1 MAVALAWL
9 NASRP
14 GYCEATGMGLDSG
27 GAGAICDRAD
37 KGSLTVSSRAYTS
50 WPRAVRACLRLCRA
64 CERCRYIS
72 VSLQWKDC
80 SWYHD
85 CPLGA
90 LQHEVK
96 SFRSGAVLAA
106 PSPRRL
112 PRRRARRAAPP
123 GASTTPSE
131 VEMRHGQLLEYA
143 QGRNFSG
150 VEQLVRHPRIAPH
163 LHKGVHAATDGTRWS
178 RDELG
183 VYAEKVYEKH
193 KKQSD
198 ADRHALTHRW
208 RAPLVGRVAV
218 WDLLQLLHFTIDH
231 SDTFLMYTS
240 QLTHC
245 MQVFAA
251 VSSFP
256 FHLQVHRGELQ
267 NHPSYK
273 RDMQVAAL
281 MHDVGKLLTVFG
293 EADEHVDCMNRLT
306 HTPSAAGGL
315 DGWRFEWNHDEFGFQ
330 KMRPYLPPRVLD
342 VMRLHSLREIPYSVY
357 VNTTHSIDQ
366 CKAVARDLQDDP
378 YRVDVTAA
386 QVHAFRASLSAAD
399 VERATFVAQFQ
410 WFDAR
415 SKQQTERI
423 PPVDLDEV
431 EAVINHYFPGGMLVW

>member
-1 MAVALAWL
+1 MAVAVAWL

-14 GYCEATGMGLDSG
+14 GYCEATGMGLDAG
-27 GAGAICDRAD
+27 GAGAICDKHD

-64 CERCRYIS
+64 CERCRYVS

-80 SWYHD
+80 SWYQS
-85 CPLGA
+85 CPLDA
-90 LQHEVK
+90 LQREVK
-96 SFRSGAVLAA
+96 GFRSGAVPAA
-106 PSPRRL
+106 PLS
-112 PRRRARRAAPP
+112 RRRSAAARRGALGVRGGDAP
-123 GASTTPSE
+123 ASE
-131 VEMRHGQLLEYA
+131 VEMRYGQLLEYS

-150 VEQLVRHPRIAPH
+150 VERLVRHPRIAPH

-178 RDELG
+178 RDELAA
-183 VYAEKVYEKH
+183 YAERVYEKH
-193 KKQSD
+193 KLQSD

-208 RAPLVGRVAV
+208 RMPLVGRVAV

-256 FHLQVHRGELQ
+256 FHLQGYHDPG
-267 NHPSYK
+267 YK

-281 MHDVGKLLTVFG
+281 MHDVGKLLTIFG

-306 HTPSAAGGL
+306 ASPSAASGL
-315 DGWRFEWNHDEFGFQ
+315 DGLSYEWNHDEFGFQ
-330 KMRPYLPPRVLD
+330 KMWPYLPPRVLD
-342 VMRLHSLREIPYSVY
+342 VMRLHSLREIPYAVY
-357 VNTTHSIDQ
+357 VNTTHSLDH
-366 CKAVARDLQDDP
+366 CKAVARDLRDDP

-415 SKQQTERI
+415 SKKQTDRI

-431 EAVINHYFPGGMLVW
+431 EAIISHYFPGGMLVW